1 MSSTLFSDGEERA
14 AGHVFD
20 HGHLVLLAVV
30 GVGGAVHAE
39 LGGGAELDE
48 VAERHLGAALERAA
62 VHAGAVAAAKV
73 LDEELAFS
81 RPYREVAGGH
91 GLVGQHQVALASAP
105 HEEDAPADQE
115 AGARSFRYQQLK
127 LVHAAS
133 IARRMWRAPER
144 LVTAL

>member
-1 MSSTLFSDGEERA
+1 MAPPGQADAALGRGRRRRGGRRGVLTLP
-14 AGHVFD
+14 
-20 HGHLVLLAVV
+20 
-30 GVGGAVHAE
+30 
-39 LGGGAELDE
+39 GAELDE

-62 VHAGAVAAAKV
+62 VHAGAVAAAQV

-91 GLVGQHQVALASAP
+91 GLVGQHQVTLASAP